1 MYICSACVVSQATT
15 LTSSAPAAS
24 YNLTPLA
31 TYSCTSVLMALVV
44 LHLVGSRSP
53 TEGPKRWSWACFL
66 SATPVS
72 SAILALALAQA
83 LPLPFS
89 TSRMQGPLTRR
100 YGCSREVLDVLEHVE
115 GVRLATKV
123 KGWACFIKSGGVE
136 ALLVSLVDVAH
147 PVVVAVSF

>member
-1 MYICSACVVSQATT
+1 
-15 LTSSAPAAS
+15 
-24 YNLTPLA
+24 
-31 TYSCTSVLMALVV
+31 
-44 LHLVGSRSP
+44 
-53 TEGPKRWSWACFL
+53 
-66 SATPVS
+66 
-72 SAILALALAQA
+72 
-83 LPLPFS
+83 
-89 TSRMQGPLTRR
+89 MQGPLTRR